1 MFVYWGRNNGGKLH
15 MRFLTKMNSQ
25 TLVITEDQMIIKEKY
40 TVKNRGV
47 SPDGRLWI
55 DSIIDGKIY
64 YRLDEKSLKLH
75 LSEFKDHNVRK
86 LHFYA
91 NDAYINPY
99 QVQRE
104 EHWYKKPFRKWFCP
118 EIFTPED
125 RKKIL
130 ENFENKN
137 TVLNKSALLEQRN
150 FCVEL
155 GYIPL
160 NLNAKKIFHDVDI
173 ILVDVYDTF
182 EQKISV
188 GNYEIPPQLLNILR
202 ESTNIVPINSNLLD
216 HFISLLD
223 SFSHHT
229 LHKYYE
235 TPVEM
240 YEKNK
245 NILWDYL
252 DTQVGQVHK
261 IVKSLEF
268 RKIPYQY
275 FDLDTDSYTDVFG
288 YEYDLPRDYTSH
300 AFTWKDHMDRHA
312 ELEEIAKEYITLRN
326 ITTMKP

>member
-15 MRFLTKMNSQ
+15 MRYLSKMNSQ

-47 SPDGRLWI
+47 APDGRLWI
-55 DSIIDGKIY
+55 DRIIDGKIF

-75 LSEFKDHNVRK
+75 LSEYKDHDVRK

-104 EHWYKKPFRKWFCP
+104 EHWYKKPFRKWLCP
-118 EIFTPED
+118 QIFTEED

-137 TVLNKSALLEQRN
+137 TVLYNSALLEQRN

-155 GYIPL
+155 GYITL
-160 NLNAKKIFHDVDI
+160 NLNAKKIFNDVDM

-188 GNYEIPPQLLNILR
+188 GNYEIPPQLLNMLR

-229 LHKYYE
+229 RHKYYE

-240 YEKNK
+240 YKKNK

-252 DTQVGQVHK
+252 DTQIGQVHK

-275 FDLDTDSYTDVFG
+275 FDLDTDSYKDVFG
-288 YEYDLPRDYTSH
+288 FQYDLPRDYTSH
-300 AFTWKDHMDRHA
+300 SFTWEDHMDRHA
-312 ELEEIAKEYITLRN
+312 ELEKIADEYISLRN
-326 ITTMKP
+326 ITTMKL